1 MKKFNTSS
9 DLAALQSVRS
19 DGEVHQCGDDF
30 RFLRLEVKQK
40 MM

>member
-1 MKKFNTSS
+1 MKRFNTFS

-19 DGEVHQCGDDF
+19 DREVHRCGDDF